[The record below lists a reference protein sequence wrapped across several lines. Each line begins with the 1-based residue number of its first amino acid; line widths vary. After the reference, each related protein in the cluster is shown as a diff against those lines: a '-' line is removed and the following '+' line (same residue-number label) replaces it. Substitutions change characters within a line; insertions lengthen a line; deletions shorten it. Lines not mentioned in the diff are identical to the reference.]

1 MTTNPE
7 APGSGPAGESS
18 SPVMP
23 LWSLSGLAALAVLGL
38 FLFEIQGILNP
49 FILFLVFVA
58 LLLPFR
64 GGRGHTLVV
73 TLTGLLTL
81 YWLLQETGFLIAPF
95 VLGLVLAYV
104 LDPLVDRLEDRGIG
118 RALAIVLLAMPVLGL
133 AAAAIIVGVPAVMHQ
148 VNQVIQGAPAVLSRV
163 IGWVDGGLNIDLPGI
178 DEAAILARL
187 RDLRPETIVA
197 FLQERWRAIASAAAS
212 GVLGL
217 GSGLGTALSVLGY
230 GVLTPVLT
238 FYLLRDYDR
247 IKAKARQ
254 FIPRPNEAAVV
265 EFAREYDQL
274 LSSYLRGQLTVA
286 LILGALMATGLLIT
300 RFPYALLLGSLVG
313 VLSLVPY
320 LGLALS
326 LIPAVIIA
334 LASGSVV
341 ASLVKLAVVY
351 AVTQTL
357 EGTVISP
364 RIVGESVGL
373 HPVWV
378 VLALSIAGFFFGFVG
393 FLIAIPLAVG
403 VKLLVV
409 RAVAR
414 YRDSEI
420 YLGVAGLRGEPEQNS
435 PPGPVA

>member
-1 MTTNPE
+1 MSA
-7 APGSGPAGESS
+7 APDERGNSPGGESGRQ
-18 SPVMP
+18 VMP
-23 LWSLSGLAALAVLGL
+23 LRSLSGVAAVAVLGL
-38 FLFEIQGILNP
+38 FLFKIQGILNP
-49 FILFLVFVA
+49 FILFILFVA

-64 GGRGHTLVV
+64 GARGHTLLV
-73 TLTGLLTL
+73 TLTGLLTF

-95 VLGLVLAYV
+95 VLGLILAYV
-104 LDPLVDRLEDRGIG
+104 LDPLVDKLEARGIG
-118 RALAIVLLAMPVLGL
+118 RAPAIVLLAMPVLGL
-133 AAAAIIVGVPAVMHQ
+133 LATAVVVGVPAVMEQ
-148 VNQVIQGAPAVLSRV
+148 VNQVIQGAPNALSRV
-163 IGWVDGGLNIDLPGI
+163 IGWVDGALTIDFPGI
-178 DEAAILARL
+178 DEAALLARL
-187 RDLRPETIVA
+187 QDLSPESVVA
-197 FLQERWRAIASAAAS
+197 FLQERWRAIASAAGS

-230 GVLTPVLT
+230 VVLTPVLT
-238 FYLLRDYDR
+238 FYILRDYDR
-247 IKAKARQ
+247 IKAKARE
-254 FIPRPNEAAVV
+254 FIPRPKEAAVV

-274 LSSYLRGQLTVA
+274 LSSYLRGQLMVA
-286 LILGALMATGLLIT
+286 LILGALMATGLLIA
-300 RFPYALLLGSLVG
+300 RFPYALLLGALVG

-334 LASGSVV
+334 LTSGSVI
-341 ASLVKLAVVY
+341 ASLIKLAVVY

-378 VLALSIAGFFFGFVG
+378 VLALSISGFFFGFVG

-420 YLGVAGLRGEPEQNS
+420 YQGVVG
-435 PPGPVA
+435 

>member
-1 MTTNPE
+1 MNTTPNTQ
-7 APGSGPAGESS
+7 GSGSREERSP
-18 SPVMP
+18 PVM
-23 LWSLSGLAALAVLGL
+23 LLRSLSGVAAIAVLGL
-38 FLFEIQGILNP
+38 FLFEIHGILNP
-49 FILFLVFVA
+49 FILFLLFVA

-64 GGRGHTLVV
+64 GARGHTLLV

-104 LDPLVDRLEDRGIG
+104 LDPLVDRLEARGIG
-118 RALAIVLLAMPVLGL
+118 RALAIVLLALPVLGVV
-133 AAAAIIVGVPAVMHQ
+133 ATAIIVGVPAVMEQ
-148 VNQVIQGAPAVLSRV
+148 VNQVIQGAPAALSRV
-163 IGWVDGGLNIDLPGI
+163 IGWVDGALDIDFPGI
-178 DEAAILARL
+178 DEAALLAQL
-187 RDLRPETIVA
+187 RDLRPETVVA
-197 FLQERWRAIASAAAS
+197 FLQERWRAIASAAGS

-217 GSGLGTALSVLGY
+217 GSGLGTALSILGY
-230 GVLTPVLT
+230 VVLTPVIT
-238 FYLLRDYDR
+238 FYMLRDYDR

-254 FIPRPNEAAVV
+254 FIPRPQEAAVV

-300 RFPYALLLGSLVG
+300 GFPYALLLGSLVG

-334 LASGSVV
+334 LTSGSVG
-341 ASLVKLAVVY
+341 ASLIKLAVVY

-403 VKLLVV
+403 VKLLVM

-420 YLGVAGLRGEPEQNS
+420 YQGAAGVPGEP
-435 PPGPVA
+435 A